1 MKNSFMIFIF
11 CFFLITSMAWCAQE
25 IPGFDEVWVNPETN
39 FSSYDAIFIDRL
51 DLSAVNI
58 DVFDPYP
65 TDDHSNDNKTD
76 NDIRNE
82 MAMQIHELFSDALGK
97 VMPVEEKKSALGN
110 KKALILKVRLSGT
123 VEDESLLRG
132 ELFKLKGTSIHIDC
146 ELDDYN
152 TSVRMLTVSD
162 DYEKTTDKSDIST
175 LRGSDLDRWYKAA
188 DFWAKGLA
196 DYIASKRR

>member
-1 MKNSFMIFIF
+1 MKKVIILSSF
-11 CFFLITSMAWCAQE
+11 CFLLFTPMGWCVQE
-25 IPGFDEVWVNPETN
+25 IPGFDDVWVSPEAN
-39 FSSYDAIFIDRL
+39 FSSYDVIFIDRL

-65 TDDHSNDNKTD
+65 TDDHSSDNKTD
-76 NDIRNE
+76 NDIRDE

-97 VMPVEEKKSALGN
+97 VLPVERKKSALGG

-132 ELFKLKGTSIHIDC
+132 ELFKLKGTSVHIDC

-152 TSVRMLTVSD
+152 TSTKILTVSD
-162 DYEKTTDKSDIST
+162 DYEKATDKYDIST
-175 LRGSDLDRWYKAA
+175 LKGSDLDRWYKAV

-196 DYIASKRR
+196 DYIASNRK